1 MAGEMSS
8 GALNTLHNLSF
19 YLDTMRRIREAI
31 LFRTFEK
38 FRQEFLRSVLSSGTP
53 DGRSVGRLSVDS

>member
-1 MAGEMSS
+1 MAGEMTA

-31 LFRTFEK
+31 VFGTFER
-38 FRQEFLRSVLSSGTP
+38 FRQEFLQSFSRTP
-53 DGRSVGRLSVDS
+53 IKD